1 VVNMTPFFEFSFVKK
16 EGVFMGDD
24 SDVFTR
30 ISFLLILIVFLFRYI
45 LNKVIKNNE
54 KRKKLTNGDIIQD
67 KFVIASLNDIYEKEK
82 FYSFLLN
89 IIAVFSI
96 FLVIVLIVKLLSIWK
111 RLFLTA
117 FFFAFYLFLY
127 IV

>member
-1 VVNMTPFFEFSFVKK
+1 
-16 EGVFMGDD
+16 MGDD